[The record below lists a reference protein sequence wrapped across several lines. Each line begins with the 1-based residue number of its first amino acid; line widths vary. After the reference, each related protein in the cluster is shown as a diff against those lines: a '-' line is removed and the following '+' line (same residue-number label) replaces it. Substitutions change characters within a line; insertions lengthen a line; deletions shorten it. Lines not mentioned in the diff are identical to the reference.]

1 MGKFHAGD
9 GSGDNFNTRLAARAE
24 SSVLARQ
31 DARLNGFARRAAVAH
46 VVYNS
51 DIRRPVEVGADQ
63 EQQLVTWLSKR
74 LGTEVKP
81 PSLKA
86 AGYELIGGRLLPG
99 DTGPVAQFTYHD
111 SSGQRLTL
119 YVTREVPKVSSESQT
134 AFRFGSEG
142 PVNVFYWVDK
152 NFGYAVSSGSARD
165 ELMGVSKEVYD
176 QLGRAEISPCQD
188 RLHQSIRPR
197 LATLDTFLVFNANQ
211 FI

>member
-1 MGKFHAGD
+1 M
-9 GSGDNFNTRLAARAE
+9 
-24 SSVLARQ
+24 
-31 DARLNGFARRAAVAH
+31 
-46 VVYNS
+46 
-51 DIRRPVEVGADQ
+51 
-63 EQQLVTWLSKR
+63 TWLSKR

-134 AFRFGSEG
+134 AFRFGIEG

-152 NFGYAVSSGSARD
+152 NFGHAVWRIGPRRADAGVERGLRPARPGLSFRHAKAACTNSSAHAR
-165 ELMGVSKEVYD
+165 
-176 QLGRAEISPCQD
+176 QPWIP
-188 RLHQSIRPR
+188 
-197 LATLDTFLVFNANQ
+197 F
-211 FI
+211 